1 MAKKSN
7 VEFKEAENSSVQLII
22 SISKD
27 ETKAVYDEQ
36 IMKYAKNIALPG
48 FRKGKAPIAVLER
61 KFGEALRQD
70 IAGDL
75 IDKKVGEVFDGE
87 VDEKFRPLPYCVP
100 VIEDEINFVPG
111 EDFKFTVRYDV
122 MPNITVTGL
131 DKVEVEVPECSVGKE
146 ELENELMAIRER
158 NSMVVEKKDDDKA
171 EKGDIATVD
180 YVELDD
186 EGKEISGSARQDF
199 VCTLGE
205 DQTMFDFDNDFIGMK
220 KGEEKEVTKTFP
232 KDYKFS
238 EYAEQTKKF
247 RIKLTNI
254 KIRNLPELDDELAQD
269 VNSKY
274 KTLDDLKKDISEN
287 LEHALS
293 TRLDELKRNE
303 IIKKLVELNEF
314 SIPKSMVSAE
324 LESRWR
330 MMAQQFQM
338 SVEDLEKMFS
348 ARGGKGKA
356 GVLAEWEK
364 EAVEALKG
372 GIITESL
379 LKERKIEVSDEEI
392 EAKFAEIAKGA
403 DVSVEDVKKE
413 YANPRQKQ
421 YLIEDLRE
429 KKLFVQLLSE
439 VKVKK
444 GKKIPFSELFARR

>member
-7 VEFKEAENSSVQLII
+7 IEFKEAENSSVKLII
-22 SISKD
+22 SIPKD

-36 IMKYAKNIALPG
+36 IVKYAKDIALPG
-48 FRKGKAPIAVLER
+48 FRKGKAPVAVLER
-61 KFGEALRQD
+61 KFGEAIRQD

-75 IDKKVGEVFDGE
+75 IDNKVREVFEGEVE
-87 VDEKFRPLPYCVP
+87 EKYQPLPYCVP
-100 VIEDEINFVPG
+100 VVEDEIKFVPG
-111 EDFKFTVRYDV
+111 EDFTFTVRYDV
-122 MPNITVTGL
+122 MPQISVTGV
-131 DKVEVEVPECSVGKE
+131 DKVEVEVPECSIGKE

-171 EKGDIATVD
+171 EKGDIATID
-180 YVELDD
+180 YAELDD
-186 EGKEISGSARQDF
+186 EGKDVANSLRQDF

-205 DQTMFDFDNDFIGMK
+205 DQTLFDFDNEIIGMK
-220 KGEEKEVTKTFP
+220 KGDEKQISKTFD
-232 KDYKFS
+232 KDYKFP
-238 EYAEQTKKF
+238 EYAGQTKRF
-247 RIKLTNI
+247 RIKLTNV
-254 KIRNLPELDDELAQD
+254 KVRNLPDLDDELAQD
-269 VNSKY
+269 VNAKY

-287 LEHALS
+287 MEHALA
-293 TRLDELKRNE
+293 TRLDEIKRNE
-303 IIKKLVELNEF
+303 IVKKLVEFNDF
-314 SIPKSMVSAE
+314 AVPKSMISAE

-330 MMAQQFQM
+330 MMAQQFQI
-338 SVEDLEKMFS
+338 SPDDLEKMFS
-348 ARGGKGKA
+348 SNGGKGKT

-364 EAVEALKG
+364 ESVEALKG

-379 LKERKIEVSDEEI
+379 LKERKIEISDEEI
-392 EAKFAEIAKGA
+392 ESKFAEIAKGA

-429 KKLFVQLLSE
+429 KKLFAQLFSE